1 MLRWDG
7 QIVHLSEL
15 GVIKAHTHT
24 PVGARTLEDIH
35 REIRYREREKKNAI
49 LTCGAYMCT
58 RQLERRKTSHITH
71 KHTDTHYTYIYV
83 IYKKKM
89 NESGLASGSRA

>member
-24 PVGARTLEDIH
+24 HTHSSWRATLEDIH

-49 LTCGAYMCT
+49 LTCCAYMCT
-58 RQLERRKTSHITH
+58 RQLERRKTSRIIH

-83 IYKKKM
+83 IYKKK
-89 NESGLASGSRA
+89 